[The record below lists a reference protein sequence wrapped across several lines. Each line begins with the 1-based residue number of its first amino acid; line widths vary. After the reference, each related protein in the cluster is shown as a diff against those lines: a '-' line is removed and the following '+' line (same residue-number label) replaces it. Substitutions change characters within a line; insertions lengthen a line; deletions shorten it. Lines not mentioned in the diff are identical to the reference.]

1 MKKLFIVPALAFLV
15 SCGGGMSVCDCKKK
29 MEEMSK
35 DLVDA
40 GADEAKMKEIEEKY
54 KADIESCKKLGEGK
68 TEEEQ
73 KKMME
78 EAAKCE

>member
-29 MEEMSK
+29 MDEMSK
-35 DLVDA
+35 EIVEA
-40 GADEAKMKEIEEKY
+40 GADEAKMKEIQDKY
-54 KADIESCKKLGEGK
+54 KADIEACTKMAEGK

-73 KKMME
+73 KKMAE